1 MCRRVRQGSERKK
14 KKGVRIS
21 DNLVAFYSLV
31 TALLFQGLARLYST
45 IPERQLNDALVRVF
59 KLLPFIL
66 LIILYIGVTSLK
78 CVLNAKVSE
87 KWVLDG
93 GRHLCQLI
101 LDCLYIFAV
110 A

>member
-1 MCRRVRQGSERKK
+1 MLFLSRKSI
-14 KKGVRIS
+14 G
-21 DNLVAFYSLV
+21 
-31 TALLFQGLARLYST
+31 GLCSPPHHLAYAS
-45 IPERQLNDALVRVF
+45 QLNDVLVRVF